1 MVDKR
6 QGGAS
11 YNRQVLA
18 LNKGLLTDVSAL
30 GRPDGSSL
38 DEENVD
44 LLRDGSRRRRKGL
57 QYEANYS
64 LFTLN
69 DTVAETSEI
78 DSLTSTFASHR
89 WTNVA
94 GNPDR
99 IFIVVKVGVYLH
111 FYVENKELSANKLQD
126 LIDLRIFATTAFQN
140 VGADYTYISNQDF
153 TFADANGHLFVASAH
168 TKPFFLKYN
177 VNTGKIEFELIDIRM
192 RDFVGVNDGVPLYE
206 QPESGSG
213 ITDSH
218 LYNLL
223 NRGWTLNNINNYKDG
238 QLAAGSGSPKNKWPA
253 KNMIPFKAMVRHE
266 SIGARQTNIY
276 QEDWTKKFDAN
287 VIESQLFGNNSA
299 TQGALLLDPFDTRS
313 GRTVIQSTKSRDIDE
328 ITCPGN
334 IYVTPTGTPGVFNYE
349 IDLYVWFAGTGTPN
363 FDGAGE
369 VVTFKDTVIR
379 LPLKDN
385 GPYINVSLDGYTN
398 TVSAWNEN
406 VGGRDRAT
414 VKYYYTGKF
423 YNPGEEDIAAVV
435 KGSLTNKVTYTRPG
449 GYITYERP
457 RAVASFAGRIFYA
470 GTNHPE
476 LADKL
481 FFSQLTLSETDAHS
495 KYGKMYQEQ
504 DPTSEFLN
512 ELLPTDGGVIEIAGL
527 GSVVTMVPLQ
537 NSLIILT
544 KNGIWE
550 LNGGN
555 QYFSATNIFVRKIA
569 DVEVVSPYGVTLT
582 DQGLMV
588 ASPSGV
594 YVIRGDDSTN
604 LLTADSVTYG
614 SIQSLWLSIPIES
627 RNKIIALYN
636 DLDYKVSFFYQRDTS
651 YYFKYA
657 YDTALIFDLRQEAW
671 TKHTF
676 DNYVSAGGLGV
687 ISKFI
692 HGVVPLNARTGC
704 SCAAKFRYLI
714 YNSDISVSPVS
725 DTMTFAELTHNHTT
739 FNDVMTG
746 TEKPAYIITNYD
758 LADAYANYK
767 YAPYLITFCHKVE
780 TGYTQEGE
788 DLAVANEGGLL
799 VQGLFNFATGT
810 TSNKWTTAQQAYRP
824 GPYAPVNINDT
835 DGFGVYASKLKLRG
849 RGRSVAIKYSSE
861 TNKDFHLAGF
871 AMEYKIERNI

>member
-1 MVDKR
+1 MANKR
-6 QGGAS
+6 QGGAP
-11 YNRQVLA
+11 YDRQVLA

-30 GRPDGSSL
+30 GRPDGSSI

-69 DTVAETSEI
+69 DTVAETVEI
-78 DSLTSTFASHR
+78 DALTTTFASHR

-94 GNPDR
+94 GNPNR
-99 IFIVVKVGVYLH
+99 IFIVIKVGVYLH
-111 FYVENKELSANKLQD
+111 FYEEHKELSAHKLPD
-126 LIDLRIFATTAFQN
+126 LIDLRIFATTAFDN
-140 VGADYTYISNQDF
+140 LNADYTYISNEDF
-153 TFADANGHLFVASAH
+153 TFASANGHLFVASAH

-177 VNTGKIEFELIDIRM
+177 VNTQSIEFELIDIKI
-192 RDFVGVNDGVPLYE
+192 RDFVGVDDGVPLFE
-206 QPESGSG
+206 QPPSSVA

-218 LYNLL
+218 LYNLY
-223 NRGWTLNNINNYKDG
+223 NRGWTLNNIYNYKDG
-238 QLAAGSGSPKNKWPA
+238 KLADGSTSPKNKWPS
-253 KNMIPFKAMVRHE
+253 KNMVPYKAMVRYE
-266 SIGARQTNIY
+266 SVGSRQTSIY

-299 TQGALLLDPFDTRS
+299 PQGALLLDPFDTRT
-313 GRTVIQSTKSRDIDE
+313 GKTVTESSKSRAIDQ

-334 IYVTPTGTPGVFNYE
+334 IIVTPTGVPGVFNYE
-349 IDLYVWFAGTGTPN
+349 INLYVWFAGTGTPN

-379 LPLKDN
+379 LPLRDN
-385 GPYINVSLDGYTN
+385 GPFINVSLDGYTN

-406 VGGRDRAT
+406 VNGRDRAT
-414 VKYYYTGKF
+414 IKYYYTGKF
-423 YNPGEEDIAAVV
+423 YSPAEEDIAEVV
-435 KGSLTNKVTYTRPG
+435 KGSLTNKTTYTRPG

-481 FFSQLTLSETDAHS
+481 FFSQLTLSDKDAS
-495 KYGKMYQEQ
+495 KKYGKMYQEQ

-527 GSVVTMVPLQ
+527 GSVVSMVPVQ
-537 NSLIILT
+537 NSLIIFT

-550 LNGGN
+550 LNGGT

-569 DVEVVSPYGVTLT
+569 DIEVISPYGITLI

-588 ASPSGV
+588 ASPSGA
-594 YVIRGDDSTN
+594 YIIRGDESTN
-604 LLTADSVTYG
+604 LLSAQSVTYG

-627 RNKIIALYN
+627 RNTIIALYN
-636 DLDYKVSFFYQRDTS
+636 DLDYKVSFFYRRNTN

-676 DNYVSAGGLGV
+676 DNYHASMGLGV
-687 ISKFI
+687 TSKFI
-692 HGVVPLNARTGC
+692 HGVLPLDARTGC
-704 SCAAKFRYLI
+704 SCASKFRYLI
-714 YNSDISVSPVS
+714 YNSEIAPNPVN
-725 DTMTFAELTHNHTT
+725 DTMTFAELSHNHTT

-758 LADAYANYK
+758 LTDAYARYK

-780 TGYTQEGE
+780 TGYTQVGE
-788 DLAVANEGGLL
+788 DLAVVNEGGLL

-861 TNKDFHLAGF
+861 PGKDFHLAGF
-871 AMEYKIERNI
+871 AIECKIEREI